1 MFHVTYEDWRF
12 LSKHPTFI
20 ITGILETTT
29 VKFIEETG
37 EQITCQSVK
46 TEHTKKRSGLVFL
59 KITLT
64 VLSVFLMMFYLYLRT
79 IQGGHQYLE
88 TI

>member
-12 LSKHPTFI
+12 LSKHTIFI

-29 VKFIEETG
+29 VKFIEEKI

-46 TEHTKKRSGLVFL
+46 REHTKKRSGLVFL
-59 KITLT
+59 VITLT
-64 VLSVFLMMFYLYLRT
+64 VLSVFLMMFYLYLRI
-79 IQGGHQYLE
+79 IQGGHQFHV
-88 TI
+88 II